1 VTSPLAGAKSSP
13 ATPSVTPAPAST
25 PTSRSWSNSP
35 TSPPPA
41 SPKAPS
47 ARSWNNKPRPSANGF
62 PVLTAAPPVPCIANP
77 ASCNGPAGPSPRANR
92 SATVPPVGG
101 TFSPQRPLL
110 RLTNHAYSPA
120 AWRLLA
126 AAAGRLDSFADAAFA
141 LSLAGLTISP
151 QHVRTL
157 AQEVGADLARQR
169 DAKAALGRRRLPA
182 RVSQTPALVAVE
194 VDGGRLRTRA
204 ADAGPGVHAQENKED
219 KVACLVTLQGDVYAH
234 DPQPEPPPSFL
245 QPRRVERLVRQMAGQ
260 AGDALSSPAAGTAE
274 TTAEP
279 AAAAAEPAAAAAEPT
294 AAAAEPSAE
303 PWAPRKQLRTCVA
316 SMADS
321 RAFGRLVAAEAQER
335 DFYRAPR
342 RAFVADGAAYNWAM
356 QRTHFADFEPIV
368 DFLHVLCYVYAAAW
382 AVRASAAERWNQYV
396 AWLTACWQGRVA
408 AVLAELQT
416 WQVQV
421 GRPPPREELPRT
433 DARRAVAEALSY
445 LTHNAPRMD
454 YPRYRQVGLPIT
466 SSLAESL
473 VGEFNARVKS
483 RQHYWNRPAGAEA
496 ILQLRAAVLSE
507 DGRLERYFTERPGSP
522 YRRRAQ
528 KA

>member
-1 VTSPLAGAKSSP
+1 VPCSASP
-13 ATPSVTPAPAST
+13 AP
-25 PTSRSWSNSP
+25 
-35 TSPPPA
+35 
-41 SPKAPS
+41 
-47 ARSWNNKPRPSANGF
+47 
-62 PVLTAAPPVPCIANP
+62 
-77 ASCNGPAGPSPRANR
+77 CNGPAGLSPRANR

-110 RLTNHAYSPA
+110 RLDNHAYSPA
-120 AWRLLA
+120 AWQFIA

-141 LSLAGLTISP
+141 LSLAGLSISP

-169 DAKAALGRRRLPA
+169 DAKAAVGRRRLPA
-182 RVSQTPALVAVE
+182 RVTPPPALVAVE

-204 ADAGPGVHAQENKED
+204 PDAGPGVHAQENKED
-219 KVACLVTLQGDVYAH
+219 KVACLVTLQGDVHAH

-260 AGDALSSPAAGTAE
+260 AGDALSSPAAGTAA
-274 TTAEP
+274 TTAAPE
-279 AAAAAEPAAAAAEPT
+279 AAAAA
-294 AAAAEPSAE
+294 PSAE

-316 SMADS
+316 SMAGS
-321 RAFGRLVAAEAQER
+321 RAFGRLVAVEAQER
-335 DFYRAPR
+335 NFYRAAR
-342 RAFVADGAAYNWAM
+342 RAFVADGAAYNWAI

-368 DFLHVLCYVYAAAW
+368 DMLHVLCYVYAAAW
-382 AVRASAAERWNQYV
+382 AVRASAAERWEQYV

-408 AVLAELQT
+408 EVLAELRT

-421 GRPPPREELPRT
+421 GRPPPGEELPRT

-454 YPRYRQVGLPIT
+454 YPRYRQAGLPIT